1 MVGDHYEVKV
11 DGEWFPLTRLTTWS
25 RPMAVPTSALRD
37 KKAATRACYTASS
50 SRRRDES
57 APPWAVV
64 LARKEQAMLRAD
76 AQRAVIREWL
86 ALPADQRKTKE
97 QAVAYAMTAVDR
109 FKFRYKG
116 DRYQLIQVWLFK
128 YVGLP

>member
-1 MVGDHYEVKV
+1 LIAQFLEARLRRWQLGDIIVKTSVGIGDRDRLFRCVQNIEKTDNLIVTC
-11 DGEWFPLTRLTTWS
+11 PLVIDR
-25 RPMAVPTSALRD
+25 
-37 KKAATRACYTASS
+37 YQ
-50 SRRRDES
+50 
-57 APPWAVV
+57 PWAVV
-64 LARKEQAMLRAD
+64 PARKEQAMLRAD

-86 ALPADQRKTKE
+86 ALPAD
-97 QAVAYAMTAVDR
+97 DR